1 MASINIDSILS
12 EAGIPVAYGLFRK
25 QTTLPYIVWL
35 GYGQN
40 TFQADNTHYHRENS
54 YQIELYFKLKDP
66 SLEERIEQILLDHG
80 LLYDK
85 SEDVYIDD
93 EGVFLIYYYV

>member
-1 MASINIDSILS
+1 MASINMDSILS

-25 QTTLPYIVWL
+25 QTPLPYMVWL
-35 GYGQN
+35 GSGQN
-40 TFQADNTHYHRENS
+40 TFQADNTHYIRENS